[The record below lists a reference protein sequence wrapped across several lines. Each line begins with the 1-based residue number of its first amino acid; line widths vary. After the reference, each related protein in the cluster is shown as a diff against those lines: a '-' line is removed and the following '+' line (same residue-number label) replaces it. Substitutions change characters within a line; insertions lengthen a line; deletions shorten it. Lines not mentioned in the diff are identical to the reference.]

1 MARYSEMSYAE
12 ALRKEP
18 TNYKLRA
25 MGRRKYDLKYKQDDK
40 GKTKVTISTKD
51 DPKTYPSYSE
61 QAKGKGKSSSKS
73 LLSRKGSGTQQTN
86 YDDIRKPGQ
95 VGTPSGQK
103 ARESQSADKRKG
115 GDRTLQNVLLGPA
128 LATAFGKIYTDAKKI
143 GKNNVIIAKDGRPKL
158 LTGPKPA
165 LEDRSKTMNVNKE
178 GQAKQGNNPDE
189 PKKEKK
195 TTEKDEKKDK
205 RKTKESQLKK
215 KIKKFKRTFT
225 KNKKK
230 VVKTAKNISKKAGT
244 KAKNLLKFRKFFNP
258 ATAAGSIALGAS
270 VPKASALEDL
280 SVAELKKMGMSDAQI
295 KSIKGK

>member
-1 MARYSEMSYAE
+1 MAYTGTYEE
-12 ALRKEP
+12 ELRKNP
-18 TNYKLRA
+18 TDYKLRA
-25 MGRRKYDLKYKQDDK
+25 MGKRRYNLRKKKDER

-86 YDDIRKPGQ
+86 YDDIRKSGQ
-95 VGTPSGQK
+95 KGTPSGEK
-103 ARESQSADKRKG
+103 ARESQSADKRKS
-115 GDRTLQNVLLGPA
+115 GDNTGLITVGAPLLAAAGA
-128 LATAFGKIYTDAKKI
+128 RIYSDAKKI
-143 GKNNVIIAKDGRPKL
+143 GKKNVIIAKDGRPKL

-189 PKKEKK
+189 PKKETKKDEK
-195 TTEKDEKKDK
+195 TTEKDEKKNK

-230 VVKTAKNISKKAGT
+230 VVKTAKNISKKVTKPLTKGLLKRIPGVSNLVST
-244 KAKNLLKFRKFFNP
+244 KA
-258 ATAAGSIALGAS
+258 G
-270 VPKASALEDL
+270 ASALSDL
-280 SVAELKKMGMSDAQI
+280 PIAQLKKMGMSDAQI
-295 KSIKGK
+295 KELKGQ